1 MKKTSTLLMILG
13 WVIFGLHFL
22 LDRDNPFYG
31 FLNGIACG
39 MFISSLILSIR
50 NKGQE

>member
-22 LDRDNPFYG
+22 LDRDNFLYG
-31 FLNGIACG
+31 YLNGIAGG
-39 MFISSLILSIR
+39 MFLSSIIVSAR
-50 NKGQE
+50 SKGQD